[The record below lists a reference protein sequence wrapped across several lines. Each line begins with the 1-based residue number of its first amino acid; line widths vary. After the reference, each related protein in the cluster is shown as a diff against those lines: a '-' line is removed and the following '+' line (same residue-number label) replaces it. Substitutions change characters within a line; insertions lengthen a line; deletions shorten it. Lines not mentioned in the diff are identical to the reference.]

1 MPIAG
6 LGCPGQSRRF
16 WRPEDIYDVP
26 CPHYDYAIEFFRTD
40 VKLKC
45 PQCKRE
51 VLNPKVDFACAEWCR
66 HAEVCLG
73 PTTYSVMMEKL
84 ELEKSR
90 RADLERLLSAIP
102 QQDREVRTLFRKLFE
117 DNTDPSRLFDV
128 RALYLLRDEEP
139 SLVERARQYYRE
151 FAQQLA

>member
-1 MPIAG
+1 
-6 LGCPGQSRRF
+6 
-16 WRPEDIYDVP
+16 
-26 CPHYDYAIEFFRTD
+26 
-40 VKLKC
+40 
-45 PQCKRE
+45 
-51 VLNPKVDFACAEWCR
+51 
-66 HAEVCLG
+66 
-73 PTTYSVMMEKL
+73 
-84 ELEKSR
+84 
-90 RADLERLLSAIP
+90 LSAIP

>member
-73 PTTYSVMMEKL
+73 PTTYSVMM
-84 ELEKSR
+84 
-90 RADLERLLSAIP
+90 
-102 QQDREVRTLFRKLFE
+102 
-117 DNTDPSRLFDV
+117 
-128 RALYLLRDEEP
+128 
-139 SLVERARQYYRE
+139 
-151 FAQQLA
+151 